1 MPAAPAV
8 VNDVFDAVGSN
19 ASVAYAPGSINLL
32 GEDCASSG
40 GMLLTTAIPA
50 YAAVGIE
57 EIDEQQLIVVYKR
70 ETTKMDFP
78 DSVPAAFSQVPTAV
92 AATIVALQHSLHLVP
107 RNSNGLKV
115 TIASTIAPGRGF

>member
-50 YAAVGIE
+50 LSLIHIDAADDCCRV
-57 EIDEQQLIVVYKR
+57 
-70 ETTKMDFP
+70 
-78 DSVPAAFSQVPTAV
+78 
-92 AATIVALQHSLHLVP
+92 
-107 RNSNGLKV
+107 
-115 TIASTIAPGRGF
+115 